1 MNRNIKNDLQ
11 TSLFSL
17 LSKNTGIN
25 VNNYPDARIFITE
38 EEHNALQHDVLPMAT
53 LRFGRNQIAS
63 IYKYKGL
70 NYVIVPNVY
79 ENVSLASLSLVD
91 DIKEISYVYIVDN
104 SISPSESATEAE
116 LEEHIFIDETVK
128 DIQWEEITP
137 FFPKFSLFQIKD
149 VVHDNELLLY
159 LKRICIAFVCE
170 TKEMLQLPYDS
181 DTIAAFV
188 DIANSTD
195 VNIPYDNILRSLLSY
210 HWKFC
215 FIDLYRCQER
225 LLLLAWV
232 EEFKNSMNSGLSL
245 ADLHGKMKVRYKTEH
260 HEDENIYYL
269 YDFLPQTIL
278 DLLTNA
284 DTTKK
289 KAKFIYDLRN
299 KIVHFQ
305 RTDSEVDSKSDS
317 EWNMIVSFVLKT
329 IPFLYSRFSQHI
341 TELPDL

>member
-11 TSLFSL
+11 KKFFSL
-17 LSKNTGIN
+17 LSKETGIN
-25 VNNYPDARIFITE
+25 VNNYPNARIFLTKE
-38 EEHNALQHDVLPMAT
+38 EYNALQHDVLPKAT
-53 LRFGRNQIAS
+53 LCFGRNQIAS

-70 NYVIVPNVY
+70 NYLIVPNVY
-79 ENVSLASLSLVD
+79 ENVSLKSLSLVD
-91 DIKEISYVYIVDN
+91 DIKEISFVYIVSN
-104 SISPSESATEAE
+104 SISPLESATEAE
-116 LEEHIFIDETVK
+116 LEEHIFIDENVT
-128 DIQWEEITP
+128 DIQWDEITP
-137 FFPKFSLFQIKD
+137 FFPKFSLFQIND
-149 VVHDNELLLY
+149 AVLDNELLLY

-170 TKEMLQLPYDS
+170 TKEMQQLPYDS

-245 ADLHGKMKVRYKTEH
+245 YDLHGKMKDRYKTEH
-260 HEDENIYYL
+260 HERENMQSL
-269 YDFLPQTIL
+269 YNFLPQTIL
-278 DLLTNA
+278 DSLTSA
-284 DTTKK
+284 DTTIN
-289 KAKFIYDLRN
+289 KANYIYDLRN
-299 KIVHFQ
+299 IIVHYQ
-305 RTDSEVDSKSDS
+305 RTDFEVDSKPDS

-329 IPFLYSRFSQHI
+329 IPFLYNKFSQHI

>member
-11 TSLFSL
+11 KKLFSL
-17 LSKNTGIN
+17 LSKETGIN
-25 VNNYPDARIFITE
+25 VNNYPNARICLTRE
-38 EEHNALQHDVLPMAT
+38 EYNALQHDVLPKAT
-53 LRFGRNQIAS
+53 LCLGRNQIAS

-70 NYVIVPNVY
+70 NYLIVPNVY
-79 ENVSLASLSLVD
+79 ENVSLTSLSLVD
-91 DIKEISYVYIVDN
+91 DIKEISFVYIVSN

-116 LEEHIFIDETVK
+116 LEEHIFIDENVE

-137 FFPKFSLFQIKD
+137 FFPKFSLFQIND
-149 VVHDNELLLY
+149 SVLDNELPLY
-159 LKRICIAFVCE
+159 LKRMCIAFVCE
-170 TKEMLQLPYDS
+170 TKEMQQLPYDS

-245 ADLHGKMKVRYKTEH
+245 SDLHGKMKDRYKTEH
-260 HEDENIYYL
+260 HERENMQSL
-269 YDFLPQTIL
+269 YNFLPQTIL
-278 DLLTNA
+278 DSLTSA
-284 DTTKK
+284 DTTIK
-289 KAKFIYDLRN
+289 KANYIYDLRN
-299 KIVHFQ
+299 KIVHYQ
-305 RTDSEVDSKSDS
+305 RTDFEVDSKPDS

-329 IPFLYSRFSQHI
+329 IPFLYNKFSQHI

>member
-1 MNRNIKNDLQ
+1 MNRNIITDLQ
-11 TSLFSL
+11 TKLFSL
-17 LSKNTGIN
+17 LTKDTGIN
-25 VNNYPDARIFITE
+25 VNNYPDARIFVTE
-38 EEHNALQHDVLPMAT
+38 EEYNALQYDVSQMAI

-70 NYVIVPNVY
+70 NYLIVPNVY
-79 ENVSLASLSLVD
+79 ENVSLTSLSLVD
-91 DIKEISYVYIVDN
+91 DIKEISYVYIVEN
-104 SISPSESATEAE
+104 SISPSELATETE
-116 LEEHIFIDETVK
+116 LEEHIFIDETVNK
-128 DIQWEEITP
+128 IQWEEITP
-137 FFPKFSLFQIKD
+137 FFPKFSLFQIND
-149 VVHDNELLLY
+149 VVPDKELSLY

-170 TKEMLQLPYDS
+170 TKEMQQLPYDS
-181 DTIAAFV
+181 NTIAAFV

-195 VNIPYDNILRSLLSY
+195 GNIPYDNILRSLLSY

-245 ADLHGKMKVRYKTEH
+245 TDLHGKMKDRYKTEH
-260 HEDENIYYL
+260 HERENLYSL

-278 DLLTNA
+278 DSLTNV

-289 KAKFIYDLRN
+289 KADFIYDLRN

-305 RTDSEVDSKSDS
+305 RTDLEVDSKLDS

-329 IPFLYSRFSQHI
+329 IPFLYNRFSQHI

>member
-11 TSLFSL
+11 KKLFSL
-17 LSKNTGIN
+17 LSKETGIN
-25 VNNYPDARIFITE
+25 VNNYPNARIYLTRE
-38 EEHNALQHDVLPMAT
+38 EYNALQHDVLPKAT
-53 LRFGRNQIAS
+53 LCFGRNQIAS

-70 NYVIVPNVY
+70 NYLIVPNVY
-79 ENVSLASLSLVD
+79 ENVSLTSLSLVD
-91 DIKEISYVYIVDN
+91 DIKEISFVYIVSN

-116 LEEHIFIDETVK
+116 LEEHIFIDENVE

-137 FFPKFSLFQIKD
+137 FFPKFSLFQIND
-149 VVHDNELLLY
+149 SVLDNELPLY
-159 LKRICIAFVCE
+159 LKRMCIAFVCE
-170 TKEMLQLPYDS
+170 TKEMQQLPYDS

-245 ADLHGKMKVRYKTEH
+245 SDLHGKMKDRYKTEH
-260 HEDENIYYL
+260 HERENMQSL
-269 YDFLPQTIL
+269 YNFLPQTIL
-278 DLLTNA
+278 DSLTSA
-284 DTTKK
+284 DTTIK
-289 KAKFIYDLRN
+289 KANYIYDLRN
-299 KIVHFQ
+299 KIVHYQ
-305 RTDSEVDSKSDS
+305 RTDFEVDSKPDS

-329 IPFLYSRFSQHI
+329 IPFLYNKFSQHI

>member
-11 TSLFSL
+11 KKIFSL
-17 LSKNTGIN
+17 LSKETGIN
-25 VNNYPDARIFITE
+25 VTNYPNARILLTKE
-38 EEHNALQHDVLPMAT
+38 EYNALQHDVLPKAT
-53 LRFGRNQIAS
+53 LCFGQNQIAS

-70 NYVIVPNVY
+70 NYLIVPNVY
-79 ENVSLASLSLVD
+79 ENVSLTSLSLVD
-91 DIKEISYVYIVDN
+91 DIKEISFVYIVSN

-116 LEEHIFIDETVK
+116 LEEHIFIDENVK

-137 FFPKFSLFQIKD
+137 FFPKFSLFQIND
-149 VVHDNELLLY
+149 AVLDNELPLY
-159 LKRICIAFVCE
+159 LKRMCIAFVCE
-170 TKEMLQLPYDS
+170 TKEMQQLPYDS

-245 ADLHGKMKVRYKTEH
+245 SDLHGKMKDRYKTEH
-260 HEDENIYYL
+260 HERENMQSL
-269 YDFLPQTIL
+269 YNFLPQTIL
-278 DLLTNA
+278 DSLTSA
-284 DTTKK
+284 DTTIK
-289 KAKFIYDLRN
+289 KANYIYELRN
-299 KIVHFQ
+299 KIVHYQ
-305 RTDSEVDSKSDS
+305 RTDFEVDSKPDS

-329 IPFLYSRFSQHI
+329 IPFLYNKFSQHI

>member
-1 MNRNIKNDLQ
+1 M
-11 TSLFSL
+11 
-17 LSKNTGIN
+17 
-25 VNNYPDARIFITE
+25 
-38 EEHNALQHDVLPMAT
+38 QHDVLPKAT
-53 LRFGRNQIAS
+53 LCFGRNQIAS

-70 NYVIVPNVY
+70 NYLIVPNVY
-79 ENVSLASLSLVD
+79 ENVSLTSLSLVD
-91 DIKEISYVYIVDN
+91 DIKEISFVYIVSN

-116 LEEHIFIDETVK
+116 LEEHIFIDENVK

-137 FFPKFSLFQIKD
+137 FFPKFSLFQIND
-149 VVHDNELLLY
+149 AVLDNELPLY
-159 LKRICIAFVCE
+159 LKRMCIAFVCE
-170 TKEMLQLPYDS
+170 TKEMQQLPYDN

-245 ADLHGKMKVRYKTEH
+245 SDLHGKMKYRYKTEH
-260 HEDENIYYL
+260 HERENMQSL
-269 YDFLPQTIL
+269 YNFLPQTIL
-278 DLLTNA
+278 DSLTSA
-284 DTTKK
+284 DTTIK
-289 KAKFIYDLRN
+289 KANYIYELRN
-299 KIVHFQ
+299 KIVHYQ
-305 RTDSEVDSKSDS
+305 RTDFEVESKPDS

-329 IPFLYSRFSQHI
+329 IPFLYNKFSQHI